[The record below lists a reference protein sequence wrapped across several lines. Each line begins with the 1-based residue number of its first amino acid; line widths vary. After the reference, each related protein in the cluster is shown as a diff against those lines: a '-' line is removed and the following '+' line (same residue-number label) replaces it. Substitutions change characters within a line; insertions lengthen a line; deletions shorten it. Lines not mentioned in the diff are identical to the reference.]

1 MSEQNKYLYGI
12 IEEPHPRRFGF
23 SGVEDAEV
31 YTINYQKMAAIV
43 SDTLLQ
49 EVDPTRK
56 NVRAHTVVQDE
67 ILKVYD
73 LLPMG
78 FGVIAH
84 SDDEVQKLLERN
96 YQLFVKELE
105 RLASKIEVGL
115 KVFWDQEAMIKELQ
129 GERQDLTK
137 IKAKINAAA
146 SPVEAQHL
154 MVEAGKLIERI
165 AMEWKNK
172 YAEQV
177 YAALK
182 GMAVDA
188 RLNAPLGVKNI
199 LNAAF
204 LVDRAKESGFQ
215 KEVYKLDSKYQGKV
229 DFKYVGPLP
238 PYSFVNLKLEP
249 VK

>member
-1 MSEQNKYLYGI
+1 MSERNRYLYGI
-12 IEEPHPRRFGF
+12 IEEPQVRRFGF
-23 SGVEDAEV
+23 SGVDDAEV
-31 YTINYQKMAAIV
+31 YTINCQKMAAIV

-49 EVDPTRK
+49 DVDPTRK

-67 ILKVYD
+67 ILKAYD

-96 YQLFVKELE
+96 YQTLATELE
-105 RLASKIEVGL
+105 RLARKIEVGL

-129 GERQDLTK
+129 GGGQELTR
-137 IKAKINAAA
+137 IRAKINAAT
-146 SPVEAQHL
+146 SRVEAQNL
-154 MVEAGKLIERI
+154 LIEAGKLIERI
-165 AMEWKNK
+165 ATEWKNK

-177 YAALK
+177 YVALK

-188 RLNAPLGVKNI
+188 RLNNPIGVKNI

-204 LVDRAKESGFQ
+204 LVDRARESGFQ
-215 KEVYKLDSKYQGKV
+215 KEVYDLDSKYRGKV

-238 PYSFVNLKLEP
+238 PYSFVNLKLES

>member
-1 MSEQNKYLYGI
+1 MSGQNKYLYGI
-12 IEEPHPRRFGF
+12 IEEPQPRRFGF

-49 EVDPTRK
+49 EIDPTRM

-67 ILKVYD
+67 LLKVYD

-78 FGVIAH
+78 FGVMAH

-96 YQLFVKELE
+96 YQILVTELE
-105 RLASKIEVGL
+105 RLASKIEVVL

-129 GERQDLTK
+129 GERQELTR

-146 SPVEAQHL
+146 SPGEAQHL
-154 MVEAGKLIERI
+154 LVEAGQLIERI
-165 AMEWKNK
+165 AMEWRNK

-177 YAALK
+177 YAVLK
-182 GMAVDA
+182 EMAVDA
-188 RLNAPLGVKNI
+188 RQNAPLGVKNI

>member
-1 MSEQNKYLYGI
+1 MSGQNKYLYGI
-12 IEEPHPRRFGF
+12 IEEPQPRRFGF

-49 EVDPTRK
+49 EIDPTRM

-67 ILKVYD
+67 LLKVYD
-73 LLPMG
+73 LLPMA
-78 FGVIAH
+78 FGVMAH

-96 YQLFVKELE
+96 YQMLVKELE
-105 RLASKIEVGL
+105 RLASKIEVVL

-129 GERQDLTK
+129 GERQELTK
-137 IKAKINAAA
+137 MKAKINAAT
-146 SPVEAQHL
+146 SRVEAQNLL
-154 MVEAGKLIERI
+154 MDAGRLIERI
-165 AMEWKNK
+165 AMEWRTK

-182 GMAVDA
+182 EMAVDA

-204 LVDRAKESGFQ
+204 LIDRAQESGFQ

>member
-12 IEEPHPRRFGF
+12 IEEPQLRRFGF
-23 SGVEDAEV
+23 PGVEDAEV
-31 YTINYQKMAAIV
+31 YTINCQKMAAVV

-49 EVDPTRK
+49 DVDPTRK

-67 ILKVYD
+67 ILKAYD

-78 FGVIAH
+78 FGAIAH
-84 SDDEVQKLLERN
+84 SDDEVQQLLERN
-96 YQLFVKELE
+96 YQTLVTELE
-105 RLASKIEVGL
+105 RLASKIEVVL

-129 GERQDLTK
+129 GERQELTK
-137 IKAKINAAA
+137 MKAKINAAT
-146 SPVEAQHL
+146 SRVEAQNL
-154 MVEAGKLIERI
+154 LIEAGKLIERI
-165 AMEWKNK
+165 ATEWKNK

-188 RLNAPLGVKNI
+188 KLNNPIGVKNI

-204 LVDRAKESGFQ
+204 LVDRAKEIGFQ
-215 KEVYKLDSKYQGKV
+215 KEVYELDSKYQGKV

-238 PYSFVNLKLEP
+238 PYSFVNLRLEP
-249 VK
+249 AK

>member
-12 IEEPHPRRFGF
+12 IEEPQPRRFGF

-49 EVDPTRK
+49 DIDPTRK

-78 FGVIAH
+78 FGVMAH
-84 SDDEVQKLLERN
+84 SDAEVQKLLERN
-96 YQLFVKELE
+96 YQMLVTELE
-105 RLASKIEVGL
+105 RLASKIEVVL

-129 GERQDLTK
+129 GQRQELTR

-154 MVEAGKLIERI
+154 LVEAGQLIERI
-165 AMEWKNK
+165 AIEWRNK

-182 GMAVDA
+182 EMAVDA
-188 RLNAPLGVKNI
+188 RQNAPLGVKNI

>member
-12 IEEPHPRRFGF
+12 IEEPQPRRFGF

-49 EVDPTRK
+49 DIDPTRK

-78 FGVIAH
+78 FGVMAH

-96 YQLFVKELE
+96 YQILVTELE
-105 RLASKIEVGL
+105 RLASKIEVVL

-129 GERQDLTK
+129 GERQELTR

-146 SPVEAQHL
+146 SPGEAQHL
-154 MVEAGKLIERI
+154 LVEAGQLIERI
-165 AMEWKNK
+165 AMEWRNK

-177 YAALK
+177 YAVLK
-182 GMAVDA
+182 EMAVDA
-188 RLNAPLGVKNI
+188 RQNAPLGVKNI

>member
-96 YQLFVKELE
+96 YQIFVKELE

-154 MVEAGKLIERI
+154 LVEAGKLIERI
-165 AMEWKNK
+165 AMEWRNK

-204 LVDRAKESGFQ
+204 LVDRAKESRFQ
-215 KEVYKLDSKYQGKV
+215 KEVYELDSKYKGKV

>member
-12 IEEPHPRRFGF
+12 IEEPQPRRFGF

-49 EVDPTRK
+49 DIDPTRK

-78 FGVIAH
+78 FGVMAH

-96 YQLFVKELE
+96 YQILVTELE
-105 RLASKIEVGL
+105 RLASKIEVAL

-129 GERQDLTK
+129 GERQELTR

-146 SPVEAQHL
+146 SPGEAQHL
-154 MVEAGKLIERI
+154 LVEAGQLIERI
-165 AMEWKNK
+165 AMEWRNK

-177 YAALK
+177 YAVLK
-182 GMAVDA
+182 EMAVDA
-188 RLNAPLGVKNI
+188 RQNAPLGVKNI